1 MRKILILALA
11 AVLALASIGYAAG
24 EDVLEKNEETGYRLV
39 ISDEG
44 NLIDSAEMQAVTE
57 SMRPILEYA
66 NVGFL
71 TYPSG
76 GSTSNSAT
84 KARKWGDQTFGA
96 GTRFTVFI
104 IDMSTRHLDIYA
116 SRPLSGTLTA
126 AAENSISDNTYKYAT
141 RGDYAGCA
149 KETFRQITKVLRGE
163 KIATPMKYISNALL
177 AVIAA
182 IFAAHLLISGW
193 ARKEQAVSMPA
204 HTNSP
209 IKVFLVCKFII
220 SIV

>member
-71 TYPSG
+71 TPAEAPQTARRKPGNGATRPSG
-76 GSTSNSAT
+76 P
-84 KARKWGDQTFGA
+84 ARGL
-96 GTRFTVFI
+96 RC
-104 IDMSTRHLDIYA
+104 
-116 SRPLSGTLTA
+116 LS
-126 AAENSISDNTYKYAT
+126 SI
-141 RGDYAGCA
+141 
-149 KETFRQITKVLRGE
+149 
-163 KIATPMKYISNALL
+163 
-177 AVIAA
+177 
-182 IFAAHLLISGW
+182 
-193 ARKEQAVSMPA
+193 
-204 HTNSP
+204 
-209 IKVFLVCKFII
+209 
-220 SIV
+220 